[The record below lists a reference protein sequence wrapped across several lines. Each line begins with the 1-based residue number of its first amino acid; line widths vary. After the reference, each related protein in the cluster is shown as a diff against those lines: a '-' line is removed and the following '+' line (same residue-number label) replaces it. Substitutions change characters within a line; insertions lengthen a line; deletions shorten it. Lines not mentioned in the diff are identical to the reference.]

1 MSATIK
7 YTYLKQQ
14 TWLNHRSYPRDLQ
27 GVLRAQA
34 LKQSLKTEEI
44 VRKARRGIVVVHGRK
59 ATPVRVAPAVFST
72 TGPVIGR
79 DKVAPTLPAIAIA
92 MGCSAFVMQYVFW
105 LALVIGGICLVIAII
120 NNIDSIL
127 GG

>member
-1 MSATIK
+1 
-7 YTYLKQQ
+7 
-14 TWLNHRSYPRDLQ
+14 
-27 GVLRAQA
+27 
-34 LKQSLKTEEI
+34 
-44 VRKARRGIVVVHGRK
+44 
-59 ATPVRVAPAVFST
+59 
-72 TGPVIGR
+72 
-79 DKVAPTLPAIAIA
+79 